1 MAYICQDKLT
11 SRGVSPTPARS
22 AGLMEPTRNR
32 LPIPHASSG
41 PMAVAATTI
50 RPSPTA
56 SIPLIWPTLAPRLR
70 IIEDSADRAPASRLT
85 ASARKYRITTTTSE
99 MNRNNGARARVSS
112 RW

>member
-1 MAYICQDKLT
+1 MAYICQDRVT
-11 SRGVSPTPARS
+11 SRGVSPTPTRS

-41 PMAVAATTI
+41 PISVAATTI

-70 IIEDSADRAPASRLT
+70 IIEDSADRAPANRLT
-85 ASARKYRITTTTSE
+85 ANARKYRMTTTTNE
-99 MNRNNGARARVSS
+99 MNRNSGARARVSS
-112 RW
+112 R